1 MSPRSVLVLLLP
13 RSRQR
18 VSLGRPVPSWK
29 RHPMLPIHLPPM
41 LVANTQAPT
50 PVMLA
55 GIFAVGVYLLYCGI
69 TYLREGKIGSR
80 HGTTVTPQ
88 KQPIVYWTNVT

>member
-1 MSPRSVLVLLLP
+1 
-13 RSRQR
+13 
-18 VSLGRPVPSWK
+18 
-29 RHPMLPIHLPPM
+29 MLPIHLPPM

-88 KQPIVYWTNVT
+88 KQPIVYWTNVTLAVGGGVLMIGTSLLILLYRRLH